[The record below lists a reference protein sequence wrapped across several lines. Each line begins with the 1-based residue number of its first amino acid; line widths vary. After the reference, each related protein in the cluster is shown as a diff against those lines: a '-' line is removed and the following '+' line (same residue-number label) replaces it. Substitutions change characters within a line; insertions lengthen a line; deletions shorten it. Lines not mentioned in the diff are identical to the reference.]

1 MTDAAAR
8 RSGPELV
15 VQLRGVGVWTPG
27 YPDVK
32 AWSGRHVPGASPD
45 ARADA
50 PRAELLPPMLR
61 RRTSLL
67 TRMAAEVA
75 HQAIVAG
82 GLDAATVPVLYGS
95 VYGEIRTTVDILAG
109 MLDPAAPM
117 SPTRFHNSVHNT
129 AAGYVSIATQNRSGN
144 AALTA
149 GAATVAMGLLECVG
163 LVVQTG
169 GPCVL
174 VVAEEALPEPL
185 ADGLVYGPL
194 AAAFAVT
201 PVDGPGDMSGR
212 TCRLSQGEAAAAALP
227 AGLAGNPCGAA
238 LAVVDAFV
246 GPGPGVV
253 ALGGGWRLEFDAPGF
268 PAVRELVPQRPPMLL
283 LGAVIGRTQDSLTC
297 TTTVAADWLL
307 VDGEGLPAAALLEV
321 MAQAVAAL
329 HGLQGRARG
338 EAVRVG
344 LLLGARDVALHVPR
358 VRVGAALVVRAAQV
372 FGMDAVAEF
381 RCSVEAG
388 GACLAE
394 GTLSVV
400 RGEMEAQ
407 PA

>member
-1 MTDAAAR
+1 MSEL
-8 RSGPELV
+8 RSEPHGTSVLIA
-15 VQLRGVGVWTPG
+15 LRGVGVWTPG
-27 YPDVK
+27 YADVA
-32 AWSGRHVPGASPD
+32 AWSRRHVPGAMPD
-45 ARADA
+45 PQVES

-75 HQAIVAG
+75 QQAMTAAG
-82 GLDAATVPVLYGS
+82 VDPHTVPILYGS
-95 VYGEIRTTVDILAG
+95 VYGEIRTTVDILAA

-149 GAATVAMGLLECVG
+149 GEATLAMGLLECAG

-174 VVAEEALPEPL
+174 VIAEETLPEPL
-185 ADGLVYGPL
+185 AAGVVYAPL
-194 AAAFAVT
+194 AAAFVVGPA
-201 PVDGPGDMSGR
+201 DGPGDRSR
-212 TCRLSQGEAAAAALP
+212 TCRLGQGDAVVARLP
-227 AGLAGNPCGAA
+227 DSVRGNPCAPA
-238 LAVVDAFV
+238 LALVDAFV
-246 GPGPGVV
+246 APGPRVV
-253 ALGGGWRLEFDAPGF
+253 GLGGGWQLAIDVPGF

-283 LGAVIGRTQDSLTC
+283 LGAVIAQTHDSLTC

-307 VDGEGLPAAALLEV
+307 IDGDGLPAAALLEV

-329 HGLQGRARG
+329 HGLQGRVRG
-338 EAVRVG
+338 EPVRVG
-344 LLLGARDVALHVPR
+344 LLLGARDVSLHVPR
-358 VRVGAALVVRAAQV
+358 VRVGTELVVRATQV

-381 RCSVEAG
+381 RCAVEAG

-394 GTLSVV
+394 GTLHVV
-400 RGEMEAQ
+400 RGDLEAQ

>member
-1 MTDAAAR
+1 M
-8 RSGPELV
+8 SELLHDPSCLIT
-15 VQLRGVGVWTPG
+15 LRGVGVWTPG
-27 YPDVK
+27 YADVA
-32 AWSGRHVPGASPD
+32 AWSQRHVPGAMPD
-45 ARADA
+45 PKVEA

-75 HQAIVAG
+75 QQAMTASGV
-82 GLDAATVPVLYGS
+82 DPHTVPVLYGS
-95 VYGEIRTTVDILAG
+95 VYGEIRTTVDILAA

-129 AAGYVSIATQNRSGN
+129 AAGYVSIATQNRCGN

-149 GAATVAMGLLECVG
+149 GAATLAMGLLECAG
-163 LVVQTG
+163 IVVQTG

-174 VVAEEALPEPL
+174 VIAEESLPEPL
-185 ADGLVYGPL
+185 AAGVVYAPL
-194 AAAFAVT
+194 AAAFVVGPA
-201 PVDGPGDMSGR
+201 DGLGDRSR
-212 TCRLSQGEAAAAALP
+212 ICRLGQGDAEVAGLPESLRRNPCAAAL
-227 AGLAGNPCGAA
+227 GL
-238 LAVVDAFV
+238 VDAFV
-246 GPGPGVV
+246 APGPRVV
-253 ALGGGWRLEFDAPGF
+253 GLGGGWQLAIDVPGF

-283 LGAVIGRTQDSLTC
+283 LAAVIAQTHDSLTC

-307 VDGEGLPAAALLEV
+307 IDGDGLPAAALLEV

-338 EAVRVG
+338 EPVRVG
-344 LLLGARDVALHVPR
+344 LLLGARDVSLHVPR
-358 VRVGAALVVRAAQV
+358 VRVGTELVVRATQV

-381 RCSVEAG
+381 RCAVEAD

-394 GTLSVV
+394 GTLHVV
-400 RGEMEAQ
+400 RGDLEAQ

>member
-1 MTDAAAR
+1 M
-8 RSGPELV
+8 SGPDLV
-15 VQLRGVGVWTPG
+15 VELRGIGVWTPG
-27 YPDVK
+27 YADAA
-32 AWSGRHVPGASPD
+32 AWSQRHVPGDSPD
-45 ARADA
+45 PRVEA

-82 GLDAATVPVLYGS
+82 KVDPHTVPIIYGS
-95 VYGEIRTTVDILAG
+95 VYGEIRTTVDILAA

-185 ADGLVYGPL
+185 AAGRTWAPL
-194 AAAFAVT
+194 AAAFALA
-201 PVDGPGDMSGR
+201 PVGGPEDRSHR
-212 TCRLSQGEAAAAALP
+212 TCRLDQGVGDVAT
-227 AGLAGNPCGAA
+227 AGLPAA
-238 LAVVDAFV
+238 LAANPCSAALALVDAYLR
-246 GPGPGVV
+246 PEAGVMAV
-253 ALGGGWRLEFDAPGF
+253 GGGWRLTIDAPGF

-283 LGAVIGRTQDSLTC
+283 LGAVIARTEDTLTC
-297 TTTVAADWLL
+297 TATVAADWLL
-307 VDGEGLPAAALLEV
+307 VDADGLPAAALLEV

-338 EAVRVG
+338 EPVRVG
-344 LLLGARDVALHVPR
+344 LLLGARDLALHVPR
-358 VRVGAALVVRAAQV
+358 VRVGAHLVVRATQV
-372 FGMDAVAEF
+372 FGMDAIAEF
-381 RCSVEAG
+381 VCRVEAD

-394 GTLSVV
+394 GTLHVV
-400 RGEMEAQ
+400 RGDLEAQ